1 MSAAVVVHSQGDRDT
16 GSVARRVAD
25 VVEGGDLIILSG
37 DLGAGKT
44 TFTKA
49 LAAALGVD
57 ALVTSPT
64 FTLANRY
71 QGDLVVNHLDAY
83 RIVEIDEVVDL
94 GLDELLAEDAVTV
107 IEWGDTI
114 ARALPPDRL
123 EITLA
128 HRSAPGSD
136 HGENDRTITLVAR
149 GDRWSRRMSAW
160 AAEPAQTGSRS

>member
-1 MSAAVVVHSQGDRDT
+1 MSAAVVVHSQGVQDT
-16 GSVARRVAD
+16 DSVAHRVAGLI
-25 VVEGGDLIILSG
+25 EGGDLIILSG

-71 QGDLVVNHLDAY
+71 EGDLIVNHLDAY
-83 RIVEIDEVVDL
+83 RIVEIGEVVDL
-94 GLDELLAEDAVTV
+94 GLDELLADEAVTV

-114 ARALPPDRL
+114 ARALPADRL

-128 HRSAPGSD
+128 HRSAPGSEY
-136 HGENDRTITLVAR
+136 GEDDRTITLAPR
-149 GDRWSRRMSAW
+149 GDRWSRRMSTW
-160 AAEPAQTGSRS
+160 VTEPAQTGPRS